1 MTIRISGI
9 GTALPEK
16 ILTNDYLSE
25 MMDTSDE
32 WIRAR
37 AGIGARHVGGVTS
50 EMAIEAGA
58 NALKDADL
66 GPDDIDLLIL
76 CTTTPDQRFPATSAV
91 VQSGLGLTCGAF
103 DLNAVC
109 AGFTYGYVAAYGMMN
124 APTGPD
130 RVLLIGSDAMSS
142 ITDWTDRGTAILFG
156 DGAAAVVMEKHEQ
169 GEMLAFDLGADGN
182 LMPILYCDHD
192 GFIQMEGREVF
203 KKAVR
208 AVAQSVER
216 VLEAADIT
224 PDQVDVVLPHQANIR
239 IIEAVCQRIGIP
251 MEKTHNVLETTG
263 NTSGASIP
271 LAMAKAHA
279 DGALHPGTI
288 VLMSGFGAGMAWG
301 SAVIRW

>member
-1 MTIRISGI
+1 MTIRIRGI

-16 ILTNDYLSE
+16 IVTNDDLSE
-25 MMDTSDE
+25 VMDTSDE

-37 AGIGARHVGGVTS
+37 AGIGSRHVDGITS

-58 NALKDADL
+58 NALKAADVS
-66 GPDDIDLLIL
+66 PADIDLLIL
-76 CTTTPDQRFPATSAV
+76 CTTTPDQIFPATSAI
-91 VQSGLGLTCGAF
+91 VQSSLRLGCGAF
-103 DLNAVC
+103 DVNAVC
-109 AGFTYGYVAAYGMMN
+109 AGFAYGYVSAYGIML

-130 RVLLIGSDAMSS
+130 RVLLIGSDSMSS

-156 DGAAAVVMEKHEQ
+156 DGAAAVVMERHVQ

-182 LMPILYCDHD
+182 LASILYCDHD
-192 GFIQMEGREVF
+192 AKIRMEGREVF

-208 AVAQSVER
+208 AVARSVEN
-216 VLEAADIT
+216 VLVKADIGA
-224 PDQVDVVLPHQANIR
+224 DDVDVVLPHQANIR
-239 IIEAVCQRIGIP
+239 IIEAVCQRVGIP

-271 LAMAKAHA
+271 LAMAKAEA
-279 DGALHPGTI
+279 DGALEPGKI

-301 SAVIRW
+301 SVVVRW